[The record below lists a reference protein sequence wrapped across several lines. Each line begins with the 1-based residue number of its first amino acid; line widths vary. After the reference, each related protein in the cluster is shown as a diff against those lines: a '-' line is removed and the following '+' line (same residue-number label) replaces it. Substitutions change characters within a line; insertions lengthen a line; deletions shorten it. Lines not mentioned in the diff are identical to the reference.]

1 VINVSGIDLDSDI
14 VYKGSSL
21 RFFEKNECHVTR
33 VCPHDVLLLVYEGVL
48 RFREESEE
56 VVLYPGQYYIQKRD
70 IYQSGDSPS
79 DSPKYLY
86 VHFVGE
92 WTDGNRENVLSK
104 SGSFDYP
111 TFAPLIQKMDRLA
124 HESASYIE
132 RTAVFFEILS
142 LLRSSVENN
151 DSAAALIRG
160 FIEKHY
166 LEEISLEDICREL
179 HYSKNHVI
187 NIFRTKYGIT
197 PFEYINDVKIKRA
210 MYLLEVTSKS
220 IDEIAAESGFNHYSH
235 FYRLFMRKNG
245 ISPFEW
251 RRRVRVLL

>member
-1 VINVSGIDLDSDI
+1 MVGIDLDSNI
-14 VYKGSSL
+14 VYKNSSL
-21 RFFEKNECHVTR
+21 RFFEKNECHVSR
-33 VCPHDVLLLVYEGVL
+33 VCPHDVLLLVYEGIL
-48 RFREESEE
+48 RFKEGNEEIE
-56 VVLYPGQYYIQKRD
+56 LYPGQYYIQKRD

-92 WTDGNRENVLSK
+92 WTDDGENLLSK
-104 SGSFDYP
+104 SGSFDYA

-132 RTAVFFEILS
+132 RTATFFEILS
-142 LLRSSVENN
+142 LLKSSVETG
-151 DSAAALIRG
+151 DSAAALIRR

-166 LEEISLEDICREL
+166 LEGISLEDICREF

-187 NIFRTKYGIT
+187 NIFRTEYGIT
-197 PFEYINDVKIKRA
+197 PFEYINDVRIRRA

-220 IDEIAAESGFNHYSH
+220 IDEIALESGFNHYSH
-235 FYRLFMRKNG
+235 FYRLFVRKNG
-245 ISPFEW
+245 ISPYDW
-251 RRRVRVLL
+251 RRRVRILT